1 MHQTRH
7 RHPRCTRRV
16 GVDSLG
22 TGFKLVVAGIRLV
35 YQAHERLQDSAT
47 AGLLTQVKVT
57 QGTSASISIKTMNL
71 PDYFVADAP

>member
-1 MHQTRH
+1 
-7 RHPRCTRRV
+7 
-16 GVDSLG
+16 
-22 TGFKLVVAGIRLV
+22 
-35 YQAHERLQDSAT
+35 LQDSAT